1 MLQDGFTRART
12 RRGASSRRFWLRF
25 LVVAT
30 TSRWRPDPRL
40 PLEALDLIAEARA
53 QGWTI
58 RRAAPRFDAVW
69 SREARTCRLL
79 RTLILP
85 DWAARLTPRE
95 HAAVIRD
102 RSALCGLTPE
112 GVRSDPRALA
122 SAERKM
128 RAALAPEW
136 LGRGAALDIVS
147 WEEVRHGHGLE
158 GG

>member
-1 MLQDGFTRART
+1 L
-12 RRGASSRRFWLRF
+12 
-25 LVVAT
+25 VAT

-40 PLEALDLIAEARA
+40 PQEALDLIAEARD
-53 QGWTI
+53 QGWAI
-58 RRAAPRFDAVW
+58 RRAAPRYDAAW
-69 SREARTCRLL
+69 SREPKTCRLL

-85 DWAARLTPRE
+85 DRAARLTPRE
-95 HAAVIRD
+95 HAAVIRS

-128 RAALAPEW
+128 RAALAPNW
-136 LGRGAALDIVS
+136 LGRGAALDIVTQ
-147 WEEVRHGHGLE
+147 EEERHGHGLE